1 MTKIVQMDTTK
12 EGIKSYLEIAAEK
25 NKVLWHSQ
33 EAHKVAVGIF
43 AMDCAGLTEKED
55 RAAFMKQ
62 WLATP
67 SSFGSNASAM
77 GQALGRP
84 KASAKLETLMA
95 DY

>member
-12 EGIKSYLEIAAEK
+12 EGIKAYLEKAAEK
-25 NKVLWHSQ
+25 HKVLWHSQ
-33 EAHKVAVGIF
+33 EAHKVAGGMWVLDCLGI
-43 AMDCAGLTEKED
+43 DVKED

-67 SSFGSNASAM
+67 SSFCSNASAM

-84 KASAKLETLMA
+84 KATEKLATLMA
-95 DY
+95 EY